1 MKFEI
6 IYNGHAV
13 NARRA
18 LLKMGL
24 VKSLEELAYM
34 SDLDVEKAI
43 NNSGYLIF
51 QSGDSWIL
59 VPKEL
64 EDKLI
69 WIDR

>member
-6 IYNGHAV
+6 IYDGHAV

-43 NNSGYLIF
+43 NNSNCFVF
-51 QSGDSWIL
+51 QHGDGWVL
-59 VPKEL
+59 APKEL
-64 EDKLI
+64 KDKLI

>member
-18 LLKMGL
+18 LVEMGL
-24 VKSLEELAYM
+24 VKSLEEMAYM
-34 SDLDVEKAI
+34 TDLDVEKAI
-43 NNSGYLIF
+43 NNSGYF
-51 QSGDSWIL
+51 VFKSDDNWVL